1 MGGHALLCGRLAPL
15 GGDAVQK
22 KIVALLGLASFLL
35 VAGVLAVTWAP
46 GVVKKTPIDINN
58 TTYLSGTAQK
68 LDAATGK
75 LGDPSKIR
83 ITSITQADGDKSDDK
98 VVVFKSGSCVVVNDD
113 GNAPDCVDGDDP
125 RLVSAD
131 ESTFATD
138 RVTALAVDNGDYL
151 PKGSPQ
157 YKGLVNKWPF
167 DAQKKTYPYWD
178 GTLGAAADAKY
189 DGTEQVGGIDTY
201 RYKINIKDAPIE
213 VADGVKGTYTNEV
226 VIWVEPKT
234 GAIQNQSQ
242 DQQRY
247 LEDGTEVLNLQAQ
260 FTPAQITQSAEDTRD
275 SLRLLKLVT
284 MVAPLVGFIG
294 GGICLIAALVLFLMG
309 RSAPAA
315 YAHGT
320 RERETTG
327 V

>member
-1 MGGHALLCGRLAPL
+1 
-15 GGDAVQK
+15 VQK
-22 KIVALLGLASFLL
+22 IMLILVGLGSFLL
-35 VAGVLAVTWAP
+35 VTAVLATVWAP

-58 TTYLSGTAQK
+58 KTVLSGVAQR
-68 LDAATGK
+68 LDSNTGK
-75 LGDPSKIR
+75 LGPVSKIR
-83 ITSITQADGDKSDDK
+83 ILSVTQADGKKSDDK
-98 VVVFKSGSCVVVNDD
+98 VVVFKAGSCVVVNED

-138 RVTALAVDNGDYL
+138 RVTALAVPNGNYV

-157 YKGLVNKWPF
+157 YEGLVNKWPF
-167 DAQKKTYPYWD
+167 DSEKKTYQYWD
-178 GTLGAAADAKY
+178 STMGAAVDAKY
-189 DGTEQVGGIDTY
+189 DGTEQVAGVDTY
-201 RYKINIKDAPIE
+201 RYKINIDKAPIE
-213 VADGVKGTYTNEV
+213 VADGVQGTYTNEV

-247 LEDGTEVLNLQAQ
+247 LADGTEVLNLQAQ
-260 FTPAQITQSAEDTRD
+260 FTPGQIKTSAEDTK
-275 SLRLLKLVT
+275 SNMALLKLMTQTV
-284 MVAPLVGFIG
+284 PWVGYIAG
-294 GGICLIAALVLFLMG
+294 GLCLIAALVLFLM
-309 RSAPAA
+309 RRRTSPAA
-315 YAHGT
+315 PPVRDT